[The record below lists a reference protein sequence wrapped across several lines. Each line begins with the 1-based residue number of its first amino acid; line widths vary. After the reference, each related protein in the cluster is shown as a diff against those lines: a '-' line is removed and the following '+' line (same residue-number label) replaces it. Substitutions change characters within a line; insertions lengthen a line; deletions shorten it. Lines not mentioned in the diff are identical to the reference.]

1 MTGTPNDFVPA
12 SQDVRFDL
20 DDFLRGSAM
29 ERAQVYDILNRI
41 GVLTVDEIKQKEDM
55 AL

>member
-1 MTGTPNDFVPA
+1 
-12 SQDVRFDL
+12 
-20 DDFLRGSAM
+20 M